1 MTRRVLVVDDE
12 LYIRNIL
19 DFSLGSEGFEVVTAA
34 DGEEALK
41 KALDLVPDLI
51 VLDVMMPKI
60 DGFEVCRAV
69 KAKGETK
76 HIPVILLTARD
87 SDKDRD
93 KGQEVKCDAY
103 ITKPFSPNKLAETIH
118 EFLGSPAKE
127 K

>member
-19 DFSLGSEGFEVVTAA
+19 DFSLNSEGFEVITAA

-41 KALDLVPDLI
+41 KALELIPDLI

-69 KAKGETK
+69 KAKAETK
-76 HIPVILLTARD
+76 EIPVILLTARD
-87 SDKDRD
+87 TDADRK
-93 KGQEVKCDAY
+93 KGKEVNCDAY
-103 ITKPFSPNKLAETIH
+103 ITKPFSPNMLADKVH
-118 EFLGSPAKE
+118 EFLGSTKT
-127 K
+127 